1 MWTYI
6 KRDKRFWISIG
17 FLLILVLL
25 SIGNTIWNDGQIR
38 KITLQY
44 DAAGNPEVPPFSPS
58 SQFLLGTDRNGYD
71 LLHLVIEG
79 AKWTIGI
86 SFLIA
91 LLRMVMGV
99 FFGVLLGTYIKRGFA
114 KIEAFFDSFT
124 VVPTVMIAYFFLQSV
139 NRFGSGEETT
149 TFFERASFQV
159 VLLVLLAMPVIAL
172 YVANEVRKLRTE
184 EFIDAARILGGS
196 RRHIV
201 IKHIFPHLY
210 MTFILV
216 FLQQFTQTLTILL
229 HLGLLE
235 VFFGGTV
242 QFGGAIRGMKEI
254 DSYTHEWSGLIGVY
268 FRSLTVHPWIPLV
281 PITFFGFTIF
291 SGNMIVK
298 SIEEAMM
305 KVRLGGERKKTA
317 LEEEQPAVQSKEELF
332 TFKHTM

>member
-1 MWTYI
+1 MWTYV

-25 SIGNTIWNDGQIR
+25 SIGNTIWNDGHIR
-38 KITLQY
+38 QVTLQY
-44 DAAGNPEVPPFSPS
+44 DAADNPEVPPFPPS
-58 SQFLLGTDRNGYD
+58 FQFLLGTDRKGYD
-71 LLHLVIEG
+71 LLNLVIEG

-86 SFLIA
+86 SLLIA
-91 LLRMVMGV
+91 TLRTIIGV
-99 FFGVLLGTYIKRGFA
+99 FFGVILGTYIKRGFT
-114 KIEAFFDSFT
+114 KIESFFDGLT
-124 VVPTVMIAYFFLQSV
+124 VIPTVMIAFFMLQSV
-139 NRFGSGEETT
+139 NTFGSGGETS

-159 VLLVLLAMPVIAL
+159 ILLVALALPIIAL

-201 IKHIFPHLY
+201 IKHLFPHLY
-210 MTFILV
+210 MSFILV
-216 FLQQFTQTLTILL
+216 FIQQFIQTLTIFL

-242 QFGGAIRGMKEI
+242 VLGGMMDKELE
-254 DSYTHEWSGLIGVY
+254 SYTHEWSGLIGVY

-281 PITFFGFTIF
+281 PISFFGLTIF
-291 SGNMIVK
+291 SGNMIAK

-305 KVRLGGERKKTA
+305 KVRLGGEIKKEVA
-317 LEEEQPAVQSKEELF
+317 EEEQPNLQSKEELF

>member
-25 SIGNTIWNDGQIR
+25 SIGNTIWNDGHIR
-38 KITLQY
+38 QVTLQY
-44 DAAGNPEVPPFSPS
+44 DAADNPEVPPFPPS
-58 SQFLLGTDRNGYD
+58 FQFLLGTDRKGYD
-71 LLHLVIEG
+71 LLNLVIEG

-86 SFLIA
+86 SLLIA
-91 LLRMVMGV
+91 TLRTIIGV
-99 FFGVLLGTYIKRGFA
+99 FFGVILGTYIKRGFT
-114 KIEAFFDSFT
+114 KIESFFDGLT
-124 VVPTVMIAYFFLQSV
+124 VIPTVMIAFFMLQSV
-139 NRFGSGEETT
+139 NTFGSGGETS

-159 VLLVLLAMPVIAL
+159 ILLVALALPIIAL

-201 IKHIFPHLY
+201 IKHLFPHLY
-210 MTFILV
+210 MSFILV
-216 FLQQFTQTLTILL
+216 FIQQFIQTLTIFL

-242 QFGGAIRGMKEI
+242 VLGGMMDKELE
-254 DSYTHEWSGLIGVY
+254 SYTHEWSGLIGVY

-281 PITFFGFTIF
+281 PISFFGLTIF
-291 SGNMIVK
+291 SGNMIAK

-305 KVRLGGERKKTA
+305 KVRLGGEVKKEVA
-317 LEEEQPAVQSKEELF
+317 EEEQPNLQSKEELF